1 MSFRK
6 PCHMPFRKLIPSFT
20 FTAVEHA
27 ACFCKL
33 IINRPG
39 TQVSVLGVELNEI
52 TGNLKAYCF
61 FPMTLYNTKKSAVK
75 DVSQL
80 RGDLRRKQNETGLE
94 QLTVNCI
101 VY

>member
-1 MSFRK
+1 MLFSVSLEPR
-6 PCHMPFRKLIPSFT
+6 
-20 FTAVEHA
+20 A

-61 FPMTLYNTKKSAVK
+61 LSDAIVQYSNACIE
-75 DVSQL
+75 
-80 RGDLRRKQNETGLE
+80 RRQ
-94 QLTVNCI
+94 
-101 VY
+101 